1 MVKNAPSCHYLRP
14 PIDCFQTLEFNK
26 FDVICAVGYQYASDK
41 FNELV
46 QNNPNIKAVMNP
58 DTLRSLTKQ
67 RVRRRERAQSMR
79 DSFTDLA
86 AQISRIPRKAR
97 GSMTDISVFDEDW
110 HDDSSDGSYDDMSEE
125 DMIEDEELEIT
136 TRIGTRRSA
145 LISVD
150 CGHSKRAVANEAN
163 VTMSRECSLRTQ
175 WEKAKD

>member
-1 MVKNAPSCHYLRP
+1 MVKKAPYCHYLRP

-58 DTLRSLTKQ
+58 DKLRSLTKQ

-79 DSFTDLA
+79 NSFTDLA

-97 GSMTDISVFDEDW
+97 GSMTDVSVFDEDW

-136 TRIGTRRSA
+136 TR
-145 LISVD
+145 
-150 CGHSKRAVANEAN
+150 
-163 VTMSRECSLRTQ
+163 MSTPRLDKE
-175 WEKAKD
+175 